1 MSTKHQFTNSKLNKH
16 LKQRIPKSKP
26 KTSNLTTSKH
36 QELTRTEQEK
46 GLPKQ

>member
-36 QELTRTEQEK
+36 QELTRTEHEK